1 MSVVYDPRAAVVVV
15 DGVTLSLPR
24 LLHADPHAEAM
35 LRTRSEAVGAAARN
49 PAAARR
55 LRAAI
60 LGGGRQV
67 VEFTVSGEQPPT
79 PWAAFL
85 RLFRP
90 LGSRGC
96 FHDGCDAT
104 AEAEEGGTHW
114 CTMGDGR

>member
-15 DGVTLSLPR
+15 DGVTLSLPK

-35 LRTRSEAVGAAARN
+35 LRTRSEAVDAMARD
-49 PAAARR
+49 PAVARR

-60 LGGGRQV
+60 LGGDLS
-67 VEFTVSGEQPPT
+67 VS
-79 PWAAFL
+79 A
-85 RLFRP
+85 RLWP
-90 LGSRGC
+90 YGSRGC

-104 AEAEEGGTHW
+104 AEPEEGGTHW